1 VPDNAAASE
10 AARNLIRSRWNKII
24 DPAERRAQTEPARL
38 ASLAKRAEQ
47 QRARRLDGQPV
58 EPVTAAMSYEDA
70 LVAVVAQAN
79 YLDAEQKTLIVRQ
92 YRDAIADNK

>member
-1 VPDNAAASE
+1 
-10 AARNLIRSRWNKII
+10 
-24 DPAERRAQTEPARL
+24 
-38 ASLAKRAEQ
+38 
-47 QRARRLDGQPV
+47 
-58 EPVTAAMSYEDA
+58 MSYEDA

>member
-1 VPDNAAASE
+1 MPDNAAASE

-47 QRARRLDGQPV
+47 QRARA
-58 EPVTAAMSYEDA
+58 EFATAFASYA
-70 LVAVVAQAN
+70 RPASHRRM
-79 YLDAEQKTLIVRQ
+79 TLLLGSGGK
-92 YRDAIADNK
+92 AAG